1 MRILIGFAVLGALFA
16 IATAGWTEGIDQP
29 SSPDPAVVSG
39 APPPTLHG
47 ELALS
52 VADAIAMSIENNLDV
67 EIARFTPL
75 IADLDHTAAWGAY
88 DPIFSASTEY
98 SRTETPT
105 ASALEPSPRT
115 LDRKTTGS
123 VGVGGLLPK
132 IGAEWEIS
140 YAGQSIETS
149 QALQSLSPEYRA
161 SLLGSLTLPLL
172 KGAWWGEPWVA
183 VKQSRI
189 GAEIGDEGFRTALMD
204 ITRGTQDAYWNV
216 SASAEQRR
224 VAHKSLEA
232 RRALLERTE
241 AQYEVGVVS
250 RVEVTEAEAG
260 VAEGE
265 VGVIRAENA
274 YRGAQDVLID
284 LVLGPNLTPDSR
296 LEIRPTDS
304 PEEIVTYAVDPEE
317 ANRKALSHRPEIA
330 TARKGIEQQEIELKF
345 RKNQRLP
352 QLDLKL
358 TYGNQGL
365 AGRTNPEPT
374 FFGCRPQWNPSTDS
388 RCAAFPTP
396 RQCLAPPTC
405 QRAPVT
411 SVKRSFWT
419 ADDDFFSADAARQWS
434 GGAVL
439 TIPIGSVSTRAGV
452 SKARLELRRARTQV
466 RRLELDI
473 VLQVRDAIRNLRS
486 SLEGIGAAE
495 RARVAA
501 EEQLRAENIR
511 LEHGESTPFD
521 VLQREEAL
529 VEAESVKISALQ
541 GYHNSV
547 TALDRAQGT
556 ILRNHNIA
564 VEDAAPLR

>member
-1 MRILIGFAVLGALFA
+1 MRILTGFAVLGVFLL
-16 IATAGWTEGIDQP
+16 IAAAGWAEETGQP
-29 SSPDPAVVSG
+29 PAQNG
-39 APPPTLHG
+39 EAAAAAPPPTLHG

-88 DPIFSASTEY
+88 DPNFFGSTEY
-98 SRTETPT
+98 SRTETPV
-105 ASALEPSPRT
+105 ASSLEPSART
-115 LDRKTTGS
+115 LERKTTGS
-123 VGVGGLLPK
+123 AGVRGLLPK
-132 IGAEWEIS
+132 IGAEYEIS
-140 YAGQSIETS
+140 YGGQSIETS
-149 QALQSLSPEYRA
+149 QAIQNLSPEYRA
-161 SLLGSLTLPLL
+161 TLLGSLTLPLL

-189 GAEIGDEGFRTALMD
+189 GAEIGAEEFRTALMD

-216 SASAEQRR
+216 SASGEQRR

-232 RRALLERTE
+232 RRGLLKRTE

-250 RVEVTEAEAG
+250 KVEVTEAEAG

-304 PEEIVTYAVDPEE
+304 PEEIVTYAVEPEE

-330 TARKGIEQQEIELKF
+330 TARKSIEQQEIELKF

-352 QLDLKL
+352 QIDLKL
-358 TYGNQGL
+358 TYGHQGL
-365 AGRTNPEPT
+365 AGQTNPTPT
-374 FFGCRPQWNPSTDS
+374 FFGC
-388 RCAAFPTP
+388 
-396 RQCLAPPTC
+396 PPGQTSC
-405 QRAPVT
+405 QRTPVT
-411 SVKRSFWT
+411 SVRRSYSST
-419 ADDDFFSADAARQWS
+419 DDDFFSADGARQWS
-434 GGAVL
+434 GGAVV
-439 TIPIGSVSTRAGV
+439 TIPIGNVTGRAGV

-473 VLQVRDAIRNLRS
+473 VLEVRDAIRNLRS
-486 SLEGIGAAE
+486 SLEGIEATE

-501 EEQLRAENIR
+501 AEQLRAENIR

-521 VLQREEAL
+521 VLLREETL
-529 VEAESVKISALQ
+529 VDAESLKITALQ

-556 ILRNHNIA
+556 ILQNHNIA

>member
-1 MRILIGFAVLGALFA
+1 MRILIAFAVLGVLLPFA
-16 IATAGWTEGIDQP
+16 TTGWAEETGQP
-29 SSPDPAVVSG
+29 PSPDGEAATG

-52 VADAIAMSIENNLDV
+52 VSDAIAMSIENNLDV

-88 DPIFSASTEY
+88 DPSFFASTEY
-98 SRTETPT
+98 SRTESPT
-105 ASALEPSPRT
+105 ASSLEPGNT
-115 LDRKTTGS
+115 LTLERKTTGAA
-123 VGVGGLLPK
+123 GVRGLLPK
-132 IGAEWEIS
+132 IGAQWEIS
-140 YAGQSIETS
+140 YAGQSVETS

-161 SLLGSLTLPLL
+161 NLLGSLTLPLL
-172 KGAWWGEPWVA
+172 KGAWWSEPWVA

-189 GAEIGDEGFRTALMD
+189 GAEIGDEEFRRALMD
-204 ITRGTQDAYWNV
+204 VTRGTQDAYWNV

-250 RVEVTEAEAG
+250 KVEVTEAEAG

-265 VGVIRAENA
+265 VGVIRAENF

-330 TARKGIEQQEIELKF
+330 TARKAIEQQKFELKF

-352 QLDLKL
+352 QIDLKL

-365 AGRTNPEPT
+365 AGRTNPENTIFGACADPT
-374 FFGCRPQWNPSTDS
+374 D
-388 RCAAFPTP
+388 TP
-396 RQCLAPPTC
+396 PC

-411 SVKRSFWT
+411 SVKRSYWT
-419 ADDDFFSADAARQWS
+419 TDDDFFSADGARQWS

-473 VLQVRDAIRNLRS
+473 VLEVRDAIRNLRS

-511 LEHGESTPFD
+511 LEHGESTPFE